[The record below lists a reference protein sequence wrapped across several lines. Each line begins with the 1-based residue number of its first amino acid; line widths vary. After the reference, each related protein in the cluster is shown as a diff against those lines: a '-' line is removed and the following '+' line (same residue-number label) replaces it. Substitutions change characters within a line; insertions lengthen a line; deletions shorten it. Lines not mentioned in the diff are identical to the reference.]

1 MKKIRVILSLIKW
14 KLKNLFRKNNLLE
27 LSNNCS
33 VSDLFLGD
41 SFCVSYINPYQE
53 QLLKQNI
60 LIENGVK
67 KDFSKNVYQQNGLN
81 KIELGILNKNTLI
94 HLAKLYKNS
103 LKQSNMIIVDSKSNQ
118 GFVLDNLDI
127 KRKVCID
134 SLNGYAK
141 EVARN
146 LKGNR
151 VLVISRAA
159 YLIKTQYSKFDKI
172 NINCYKD
179 FKLLALNPFNELL
192 ITANGQYFNTYD
204 ELKILMLKLDFDIVL
219 FDDSLFALPLASF
232 ASGLQKKALLL
243 GDGLLEIFGIVHTKG
258 ELNNK
263 DDNWASLDSYDD
275 EITSEFLATGQIP
288 EIK

>member
-1 MKKIRVILSLIKW
+1 
-14 KLKNLFRKNNLLE
+14 
-27 LSNNCS
+27 
-33 VSDLFLGD
+33 
-41 SFCVSYINPYQE
+41 
-53 QLLKQNI
+53 
-60 LIENGVK
+60 
-67 KDFSKNVYQQNGLN
+67 
-81 KIELGILNKNTLI
+81 
-94 HLAKLYKNS
+94 
-103 LKQSNMIIVDSKSNQ
+103 MIIVDSKSNQ

-172 NINCYKD
+172 NINCSKD

-263 DDNWASLDSYDD
+263 DDNWASLDSYDV